1 MIFDD
6 AKEKT
11 NTLWLLQKIK
21 TLCTRSKFQG
31 CLYQHAEY
39 LPCQSEQ
46 PRQLT
51 GKPSEITWRTIL
63 FCFSPEG
70 WIHCWVW
77 VISGHDSSPCS
88 NSPIKFEHEF
98 ASQRFFCFAT
108 GCWRGYGRNFGR
120 ELWKEIYT
128 QRSRAYIRADRSFP
142 KSQIGTTENNL
153 NCHGNVKLVAV
164 APIWNHPRFLGTS
177 SKPNHYFQSSVKI
190 HFINGRKF
198 IECQQHSCF
207 R

>member
-63 FCFSPEG
+63 FCFSRKVD
-70 WIHCWVW
+70 CWVW
-77 VISGHDSSPCS
+77 VIGGHDSSPCS

-128 QRSRAYIRADRSFP
+128 QRCELARTIFFFTKKIPKKCTPTGDR
-142 KSQIGTTENNL
+142 E
-153 NCHGNVKLVAV
+153 LV
-164 APIWNHPRFLGTS
+164 
-177 SKPNHYFQSSVKI
+177 SKPLATYI
-190 HFINGRKF
+190 ITLLRTCINCNEFRLIRKR
-198 IECQQHSCF
+198 E
-207 R
+207 